1 LVWTNSIVANGLT
14 EYSDAP
20 VGGEPGEDAGFAAG
34 EETVVGYQL
43 GIDIGTTYTAA
54 AVCRSSDHRWV
65 EPETVTLGTRSATI
79 PSVLFIA
86 PDGSVVVGEAAE
98 RRALTDPGRVVREF
112 KRRIGDPTP
121 IVVGGQAWAP
131 EDLSARLV
139 RWVVDR
145 VAEREGGAAA
155 CIALTHPASWGS
167 HKKELLVN
175 ALAAQ
180 GLTVSFL
187 AEPQA
192 AALHYA
198 TEERVA
204 PGSTIAVYDL
214 GGGTFDAA
222 VVRKADRSDAAFGG
236 VGFGLLGRPEG
247 LDRLGGVD
255 FDEVVFDHVRD
266 GLPAAFADLDDTDPR
281 VLSAV
286 ARVRRECT
294 EAKEALSADTDVSIP
309 VLLPAASGS
318 VRLHRSEFE
327 GLIREQVEETV
338 EALRK
343 AVKSAGCAPEA
354 LTAVLLVGGSSRI
367 PLVAQ
372 LVSDGLGRPV
382 AVDTDPKNA
391 IAKGAALSVSPK
403 PTASW
408 PEVAIPLVVGDQT
421 TVVLPTD
428 ASAHAVGSAAD
439 GAAAKADPAPVAAA
453 ELAPVAARPPVRA
466 GRKPVAAGPVAL
478 FGADGGRH
486 ASGLPDLPGGAPNRP
501 VVAGGEAVEGW
512 ESGSE
517 APSRRPI
524 GLLVGV
530 GGLLAVAAIILTALL
545 VPRLAAA
552 TSPGIVTES
561 GTSAPTTSATAPAV
575 APAPAPADPAPN
587 AGGQGPKP
595 TRLKPSTGGGGAV
608 APTVNPPA
616 VTPPATVAPAP
627 TTVPTVVPPTATVP
641 ATTEPAPTGTTTVG
655 EGATATQ
662 SPGDGGTTGV
672 TPVGTGSGGGTV
684 TPVGTGSGSGSGVI
698 PVGTGSGGSVT
709 PVGTG
714 SSGSSP
720 AADPTAATPT
730 VSA

>member
-1 LVWTNSIVANGLT
+1 MRLSGA
-14 EYSDAP
+14 
-20 VGGEPGEDAGFAAG
+20 EPGEDAGFAAG

-86 PDGSVVVGEAAE
+86 PDGGVVVGEAAE

-121 IVVGGQAWAP
+121 IVVGGQSWAP

-145 VAEREGGAAA
+145 VAEREGGPAAS
-155 CIALTHPASWGS
+155 IALTHPASWGS

-175 ALAAQ
+175 ALSAQ

-255 FDEVVFDHVRD
+255 FDEVVFEHVRD

-408 PEVAIPLVVGDQT
+408 PEVSIPLVAAADQT
-421 TVVLPTD
+421 TVVLPTE
-428 ASAHAVGSAAD
+428 AQAEHAGKEAPKAA
-439 GAAAKADPAPVAAA
+439 PAPVVAAA
-453 ELAPVAARPPVRA
+453 LAPVAVRPPI
-466 GRKPVAAGPVAL
+466 RKPAVAGPVAL
-478 FGADGGRH
+478 LGADGGRH
-486 ASGLPDLPGGAPNRP
+486 ASGLADQPDAAPGRP
-501 VVAGGEAVEGW
+501 VVPGGEAVEGW
-512 ESGSE
+512 EKRTRK
-517 APSRRPI
+517 PV

-545 VPRLAAA
+545 VPKLAAA

-561 GTSAPTTSATAPAV
+561 GTSAPTTSGTAPAAV
-575 APAPAPADPAPN
+575 PAPAPTDAAPN
-587 AGGQGPKP
+587 VGGVVPRTTRPKP
-595 TRLKPSTGGGGAV
+595 ATGGGGV
-608 APTVNPPA
+608 RRRNPPA
-616 VTPPATVAPAP
+616 VLNPPATTLAPPAP
-627 TTVPTVVPPTATVP
+627 TTVPPVVVPSTVAPPP
-641 ATTEPAPTGTTTVG
+641 ATTAPAPTTGTATVG
-655 EGATATQ
+655 EGAPVTQ

-672 TPVGTGSGGGTV
+672 TPVGTGSSGGTV
-684 TPVGTGSGSGSGVI
+684 TPVGTGSGSGGGAI
-698 PVGTGSGGSVT
+698 PVGTGSGSGSGGSVT

-714 SSGSSP
+714 SSGGSTS